1 MNDAEV
7 NAIMEIDEEHVSTL
21 LAMGFP
27 SESEC
32 RRALRLAN
40 NDLNEAVAYLTND
53 HPTSSYDTLDD
64 IDVEMKELSRTS
76 QPVYG
81 PAPPPSY
88 DEVNQASEVNITLKM
103 GTVVL

>member
-1 MNDAEV
+1 
-7 NAIMEIDEEHVSTL
+7 MEIDEEHVSTL

-27 SESEC
+27 SEVEC
-32 RRALRLAN
+32 RKALRLAN

-64 IDVEMKELSRTS
+64 IDVEMKELPRAT
-76 QPVYG
+76 QPIYG

-88 DEVNQASEVNITLKM
+88 EEVVPEVIIYIQ
-103 GTVVL
+103 